1 MSSERSYDLA
11 IMATA
16 HERLNSTDRLLAC
29 AICER
34 TILLGEEPL
43 RFTERSQS
51 RTVCRLCAASAR
63 QDGWVEEG
71 RPSPPPTRPQREP
84 SRLTR
89 MLTRS
94 QTPPELD
101 LADPIRAPHGLGTSD
116 DLARATTMLI
126 GVETFNASPYRG
138 TVSGIA
144 KSLGQAKVSVVAFGG
159 RRPGAA
165 ITIVWDLSWY
175 RYLVE
180 PGGVPAVRLDE
191 RGDSVAELAPR
202 WRDWNARACADGSIE
217 LDIKQ
222 PVRAAAA
229 PAQ

>member
-1 MSSERSYDLA
+1 MSQERSYDLA
-11 IMATA
+11 QMATA
-16 HERLNSTDRLLAC
+16 HERMTSTDRLLAC

-34 TILLGEEPL
+34 TILLGEESL
-43 RFTERSQS
+43 RFTDRDQS
-51 RTVCRLCAASAR
+51 RTVCRLCASSAR
-63 QDGWVEEG
+63 QDGWVEAG

-84 SRLTR
+84 GRLSR

-94 QTPPELD
+94 QTPPTLD
-101 LADPIRAPHGLGTSD
+101 PADPIRAPHGLGTSD

-180 PGGVPAVRLDE
+180 PGGIPAVRLDE
-191 RGDSVAELAPR
+191 RGDSLAELAPR

-217 LDIKQ
+217 LDIK
-222 PVRAAAA
+222 PPKRG
-229 PAQ
+229 PATPTA

>member
-1 MSSERSYDLA
+1 MSNQRSYDLA
-11 IMATA
+11 TMATA
-16 HERLNSTDRLLAC
+16 HERLTSTDRLLAC

-43 RFTERSQS
+43 RFADRNQS

-63 QDGWVEEG
+63 QEGWVEEG

-84 SRLTR
+84 SRLAR
-89 MLTRS
+89 ILTRS

-101 LADPIRAPHGLGTSD
+101 PADPIRAPHGLGTSD
-116 DLARATTMLI
+116 ELARATTMLI

-180 PGGVPAVRLDE
+180 PGGIPAVRLDE

-217 LDIKQ
+217 LEIKQ
-222 PVRAAAA
+222 PTRAGTT
-229 PAQ
+229 PTL

>member
-1 MSSERSYDLA
+1 MSQERSYDLA
-11 IMATA
+11 QMATA
-16 HERLNSTDRLLAC
+16 HERLTSTDRLLAC

-43 RFTERSQS
+43 RFTDRNQS
-51 RTVCRLCAASAR
+51 RTVCRLCASSAR
-63 QDGWVEEG
+63 QDGWVEDG

-84 SRLTR
+84 GRLSRI
-89 MLTRS
+89 LTRS
-94 QTPPELD
+94 QAQPALD
-101 LADPIRAPHGLGTSD
+101 PTDPIRAPHGLGTTD

-180 PGGVPAVRLDE
+180 PGGIPAVRLDE
-191 RGDSVAELAPR
+191 RGDSLAELAPR
-202 WRDWNARACADGSIE
+202 WRDWNARACADGSSE
-217 LDIKQ
+217 LDIK
-222 PVRAAAA
+222 PPKRG
-229 PAQ
+229 PATPTA

>member
-1 MSSERSYDLA
+1 MSQQRSYDLVV
-11 IMATA
+11 MATA
-16 HERLNSTDRLLAC
+16 HQRLASTDRLLAC

-34 TILLGEEPL
+34 TILIGEEPL
-43 RFTERSQS
+43 RFSDRGQS

-63 QDGWVEEG
+63 QDGWVEAG
-71 RPSPPPTRPQREP
+71 RSAPPPTRPQRQP
-84 SRLTR
+84 SRLSR
-89 MLTRS
+89 ILMRS

-101 LADPIRAPHGLGTSD
+101 PADPVRAPHGLGTAD

-138 TVSGIA
+138 TVSAIA

-180 PGGVPAVRLDE
+180 PGGIPTVRLDE
-191 RGDSVAELAPR
+191 RGDSLAELAPR

-217 LDIKQ
+217 LDIK
-222 PVRAAAA
+222 PPTRG
-229 PAQ
+229 PSFPTP

>member
-1 MSSERSYDLA
+1 MSQERSYDLA
-11 IMATA
+11 QMATA
-16 HERLNSTDRLLAC
+16 HERLTSTDRLLAC

-43 RFTERSQS
+43 RFTDRNQS
-51 RTVCRLCAASAR
+51 RTVCRLCASSAR
-63 QDGWVEEG
+63 QDGWVEDG

-84 SRLTR
+84 GRLSRI
-89 MLTRS
+89 LTRS
-94 QTPPELD
+94 QAQPALD
-101 LADPIRAPHGLGTSD
+101 PTDPIRAPHGLGTTD

-180 PGGVPAVRLDE
+180 PGGIPAVRLDE
-191 RGDSVAELAPR
+191 RGDSLAELAPR

-217 LDIKQ
+217 LDLK
-222 PVRAAAA
+222 PPKRG
-229 PAQ
+229 PATPTA

>member
-1 MSSERSYDLA
+1 
-11 IMATA
+11 MATA
-16 HERLNSTDRLLAC
+16 HQRLASTDRLLAC

-34 TILLGEEPL
+34 TILIGEEPL
-43 RFTERSQS
+43 RFSDRGQS

-63 QDGWVEEG
+63 QDGWVEAG
-71 RPSPPPTRPQREP
+71 RSAPPPTRPQRQP
-84 SRLTR
+84 SRLSR
-89 MLTRS
+89 ILMRS

-101 LADPIRAPHGLGTSD
+101 PADPVRAPHGLGTAD

-138 TVSGIA
+138 TVSAIA

-180 PGGVPAVRLDE
+180 PGGIPTVRLDE
-191 RGDSVAELAPR
+191 RGDSLAELAPR

-217 LDIKQ
+217 LDIK
-222 PVRAAAA
+222 PPTRG
-229 PAQ
+229 PSFPTP

>member
-1 MSSERSYDLA
+1 
-11 IMATA
+11 
-16 HERLNSTDRLLAC
+16 
-29 AICER
+29 
-34 TILLGEEPL
+34 
-43 RFTERSQS
+43 
-51 RTVCRLCAASAR
+51 
-63 QDGWVEEG
+63 
-71 RPSPPPTRPQREP
+71 
-84 SRLTR
+84 

-126 GVETFNASPYRG
+126 SVETFNASPYRG

-180 PGGVPAVRLDE
+180 PGGIPAVRLDE
-191 RGDSVAELAPR
+191 RGDSLAELAPR

-222 PVRAAAA
+222 PTRGAAALT
-229 PAQ
+229 P

>member
-1 MSSERSYDLA
+1 MSQERSYDLA
-11 IMATA
+11 QMATA
-16 HERLNSTDRLLAC
+16 HERLTSTDRLLAC

-43 RFTERSQS
+43 RFTDRNQS
-51 RTVCRLCAASAR
+51 RTVCRLCASSAR
-63 QDGWVEEG
+63 QDGWVEDG
-71 RPSPPPTRPQREP
+71 HPSPPPTRPQREP
-84 SRLTR
+84 GRLSRI
-89 MLTRS
+89 LTRS
-94 QTPPELD
+94 QAQPALD
-101 LADPIRAPHGLGTSD
+101 PTDPIRAPHGLGTTD

-180 PGGVPAVRLDE
+180 PGGIPAVRLDE
-191 RGDSVAELAPR
+191 RGDSLAELAPR

-217 LDIKQ
+217 LDIK
-222 PVRAAAA
+222 PPKRG
-229 PAQ
+229 PATPTA

>member
-1 MSSERSYDLA
+1 MTTERSYDLA
-11 IMATA
+11 VMATA
-16 HERLNSTDRLLAC
+16 HKRRTSTDRLLAC

-43 RFTERSQS
+43 RFTDRGQS

-84 SRLTR
+84 GRLHR

-94 QTPPELD
+94 QKPPELD
-101 LADPIRAPHGLGTSD
+101 PADPVLAPHGLGTAD

-180 PGGVPAVRLDE
+180 PGGIPAVRLDE
-191 RGDSVAELAPR
+191 RGDSLAELAPR

-217 LDIKQ
+217 LDIK
-222 PVRAAAA
+222 PPTRGRST
-229 PAQ
+229 PPR

>member
-1 MSSERSYDLA
+1 MSQERSYDLA
-11 IMATA
+11 QMATA
-16 HERLNSTDRLLAC
+16 HERLTSTDRLLAC

-43 RFTERSQS
+43 RFTDRNQS
-51 RTVCRLCAASAR
+51 RTVCRLCASSAR
-63 QDGWVEEG
+63 QDGWVEDG

-84 SRLTR
+84 GRLSRI
-89 MLTRS
+89 LTRS
-94 QTPPELD
+94 QAQPALD
-101 LADPIRAPHGLGTSD
+101 PTDPIRAPHGLGTTD

-180 PGGVPAVRLDE
+180 PGGIPAVRLDE
-191 RGDSVAELAPR
+191 RGDSLAELAPR
-202 WRDWNARACADGSIE
+202 WRDRNARACADGSIE
-217 LDIKQ
+217 LDIK
-222 PVRAAAA
+222 PPKRG
-229 PAQ
+229 PATPTA